1 MTEKPP
7 SSMARYAVWYV
18 LALILLLSI
27 FQYYSAM
34 QQAVEISYSE
44 FRHLVQ
50 IKAVDDLTVST
61 DTITG
66 NLLPKGIDE
75 LAKTRQNPDLPQ
87 TLAKQ
92 FDKKKPIFSAV
103 RLEDPDLVKLL
114 AKDNISYRAV
124 QEKTWLTSLLSWVFP
139 FLLLIGAAPNAI
151 AYNSKQFTPGEF
163 LRFGLLASVMLM
175 VVLYVFV
182 AFVWPMMGM
191 EVFTAK

>member
-1 MTEKPP
+1 MAETPP
-7 SSMARYAVWYV
+7 SSMARNAVWYV

-61 DTITG
+61 DAITG
-66 NLLPKGIDE
+66 HLLPQAIDE
-75 LAKTRQNPDLPQ
+75 LAKARQTPDLPQ

-92 FDKKKPIFSAV
+92 FDKKKPVFSAV

-124 QEKTWLTSLLSWVFP
+124 QEKTWLTSLMSWVFP
-139 FLLLIGAAPNAI
+139 FVLLIGI
-151 AYNSKQFTPGEF
+151 WIYFFRK
-163 LRFGLLASVMLM
+163 
-175 VVLYVFV
+175 
-182 AFVWPMMGM
+182 
-191 EVFTAK
+191 K

>member
-18 LALILLLSI
+18 LALILLLSM

-50 IKAVDDLTVST
+50 IKGVDDLTVST
-61 DTITG
+61 DTIAG
-66 NLLPKGIDE
+66 DLLPPGIE
-75 LAKTRQNPDLPQ
+75 ALAKDRQKPDLPQ

-92 FDKKKPIFSAV
+92 FDKKKPIFSTV

-139 FLLLIGAAPNAI
+139 FLLLIGI
-151 AYNSKQFTPGEF
+151 WVYFFRK
-163 LRFGLLASVMLM
+163 
-175 VVLYVFV
+175 
-182 AFVWPMMGM
+182 
-191 EVFTAK
+191 K

>member
-27 FQYYSAM
+27 FQYYSAL

-50 IKAVDDLTVST
+50 IKGVDDLTVST

-75 LAKTRQNPDLPQ
+75 LAKERKKPDLPQ

-139 FLLLIGAAPNAI
+139 FRAPHRHLDLLLPEDRQRRRRPHDRG
-151 AYNSKQFTPGEF
+151 QE
-163 LRFGLLASVMLM
+163 
-175 VVLYVFV
+175 
-182 AFVWPMMGM
+182 
-191 EVFTAK
+191 